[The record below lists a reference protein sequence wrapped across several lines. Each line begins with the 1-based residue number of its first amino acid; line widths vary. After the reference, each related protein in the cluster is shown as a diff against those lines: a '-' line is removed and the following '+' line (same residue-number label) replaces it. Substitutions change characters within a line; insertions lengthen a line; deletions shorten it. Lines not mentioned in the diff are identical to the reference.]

1 MSNQEV
7 ITENNYKFIEAD
19 DSDWYAIELL
29 TGKWKGVKYMYGK
42 VKVNESPELG
52 TATLSFSWNPIDIQQ
67 FEEDDL
73 LNDINFKNYI
83 GGVLQNIIE
92 VSLDESEKNK
102 SITIG
107 NIKSNTHSHIKSS
120 N

>member
-7 ITENNYKFIEAD
+7 ITENDYKFIEAD

-29 TGKWKGVKYMYGK
+29 AGKWKSVKYMYGQ

-52 TATLSFSWNPIDIQQ
+52 TATLSFSWNPIDLGK

-92 VSLDESEKNK
+92 VSLEENQKNNVA
-102 SITIG
+102 SIGIG
-107 NIKSNTHSHIKSS
+107 NNE
-120 N
+120 